1 MRLLHG
7 HRTMGGIRTAR
18 WAGARKHL
26 RPSLFHQ
33 SALTMRDERGIFCL
47 FDPQVPQ
54 PFPAQRAT
62 SARVRPFPP
71 SATHGA
77 QEGIKIGPGRPKG
90 HPRARP
96 RPMPENRCL
105 RIDA

>member
-47 FDPQVPQ
+47 FDPRP
-54 PFPAQRAT
+54 PALPGA
-62 SARVRPFPP
+62 ARHVTPLASLP
-71 SATHGA
+71 SFGNPWCT
-77 QEGIKIGPGRPKG
+77 KKG
-90 HPRARP
+90 
-96 RPMPENRCL
+96 
-105 RIDA
+105 